1 MYSIIFSMEICILSF
16 IKKNNCNELFF
27 QRNLSDAT
35 QQGKLCVAIG
45 KINGG
50 KKDGSTILLLPLSQA
65 NHNL

>member
-1 MYSIIFSMEICILSF
+1 MEMCILSF
-16 IKKNNCNELFF
+16 IKKNNCNEPFF

-50 KKDGSTILLLPLSQA
+50 EQDGSTILLLPLSQA